1 MEEIKPIGSSSQKSN
16 LLKISVPF
24 VGMAVLLGGVFFTVN
39 NALQQEQDNRSQ
51 AALGTNMVA
60 NPGFESGTGSW
71 QFNKRAG
78 AGAYSI
84 TTSTKSE
91 GVNSAQLSVTTA
103 GGSPQS
109 IELSQYGKAIS
120 SGQTYTVSFSARAAA
135 NRTMDVVVQD
145 GSSPYREYMRKSV
158 PLTTTWQQFS
168 YTFTAPESKPNT
180 FVGIQVGA
188 TTGTVYVDNV
198 IYATGTGSSVV
209 PTTAQSGNLLPNP
222 GCESSTGG
230 WTAFQGTLTRVTGIA
245 RTGSASCLVARSVN
259 DSYTMDDVPSTVKS
273 PKLGE
278 VYSARVWVRSTTAVG
293 KPVRMSIRQWTGSSF
308 VHSFG
313 PYVTLSSSWQ
323 EVKTTATITGSDRTE
338 VDVYIVQENAVA
350 GNSFYADD
358 FELYRGTFPSVSA
371 PTPTLIPTA
380 TTAPT
385 PATLSVNKTSVTR
398 GEQITA
404 TWSNISNP
412 TPNDWIG
419 FYTPSLASGSE
430 IGWIYVSCTQTATV
444 AKASGSCTFPVPDTA
459 PFGQVELRLHPNDGS
474 TVLAKTPVFT
484 VVNTTPSPGLTLV
497 PTATTAPTA
506 TVAPTAGLT
515 LVPTAIKTPTPTVA
529 PTAIAATNTPAPT
542 ASPIPGGTTVQA
554 TLLLH
559 GLGKGGD
566 SVNAASLGN
575 FTLQRPQ
582 RTITMEIF
590 DVQNQLVLT
599 KQGTVTFD
607 TTAGN
612 FVGTVD
618 LGTQFST
625 GLYTVKIKTDQYLR
639 GLVAG
644 IQTITVGQKTTLASL
659 TLVNGDVNNDNQI
672 NIVDYN
678 IIVGCYSDLLPPIS
692 CTATKKVQADINDDG
707 NVNQFDY
714 NLFIRELTNLGGQ

>member
-1 MEEIKPIGSSSQKSN
+1 MEEMKPIGTASSN
-16 LLKISVPF
+16 TRLLKIALPI
-24 VGMAVLLGGVFFTVN
+24 VGVVALVGGVFLTIN
-39 NALQQEQDNRSQ
+39 NGVQQQQNTQSKASL
-51 AALGTNMVA
+51 AANTVA

-71 QFNKRAG
+71 QFNRRSG
-78 AGAYSI
+78 AATYA
-84 TTSTKSE
+84 TTTDTKVG
-91 GVNSAQLSVTTA
+91 GVSSAQINVTTA
-103 GGSPQS
+103 ASSPQE
-109 IELSQYGKAIS
+109 IELAQYGKSLTA
-120 SGQTYTVSFSARAAA
+120 GQTYTVIFWAKGSVARP
-135 NRTMDVVVQD
+135 MDVVIQD
-145 GSSPYREYMRKSV
+145 GSSPYTELIRKSV
-158 PLTTTWQQFS
+158 PLSTNWQK
-168 YTFTAPESKPNT
+168 FTHT
-180 FVGIQVGA
+180 FVASQTKSNALIGFQVGKA
-188 TTGTVYVDNV
+188 TGTVWLDDVHFSL
-198 IYATGTGSSVV
+198 GTVTSVA
-209 PTTAQSGNLLPNP
+209 PTTAQSGNLLLNP
-222 GCESSTGG
+222 GCESSTDG
-230 WTAFQGTLTRVTGIA
+230 WTSFQGTLTRITGVA
-245 RTGSASCLVARSVN
+245 RTGTASCLATRSFN
-259 DSYTMDDVPSTVKS
+259 DAYTMDDTPNTVKS
-273 PKLGE
+273 PKVGE

-293 KPVRMSIRQWTGSSF
+293 KPVRMNIRQWTGSSF
-308 VHSFG
+308 THSFG

-323 EVKTTATITGSDRTE
+323 EVKTTATITGSDRSE
-338 VDVYIVQENAVA
+338 VDAYVVQENAVA

-358 FELYRGTFPSVSA
+358 FEFYRGNLPSISTAPTATNA
-371 PTPTLIPTA
+371 PTPV
-380 TTAPT
+380 T
-385 PATLSVNKTSVTR
+385 PATLSVNKTSVSR
-398 GEQITA
+398 GEQITV

-412 TPNDWIG
+412 TANDWIG
-419 FYTPSLASGSE
+419 LYTPSMASGSP
-430 IGWIYVSCTQTATV
+430 IGRIYVSCSQTATV
-444 AKASGSCTFPVPDTA
+444 AKASGSCTFPVPNTA
-459 PFGQVELRLHPNDGS
+459 PYGQVELRLHPNDGT

-484 VVNTTPSPGLTLV
+484 IVNITPTPGLTLV
-497 PTATTAPTA
+497 PTTTTAPTA

-515 LVPTAIKTPTPTVA
+515 LVPTAIPTQVPTIV

-542 ASPIPGGTTVQA
+542 ATPVPGGTTVQA

-618 LGTQFST
+618 LGTQVTT

-639 GLVAG
+639 GLVDG
-644 IQTITVGQKTTLASL
+644 IQTITVGQKTTLTSL
-659 TLVNGDVNNDNQI
+659 TLLNGDVNNDNQI

-692 CTATKKVQADINDDG
+692 CNATDEVRADINDDG
-707 NVNQFDY
+707 AVNQFDY